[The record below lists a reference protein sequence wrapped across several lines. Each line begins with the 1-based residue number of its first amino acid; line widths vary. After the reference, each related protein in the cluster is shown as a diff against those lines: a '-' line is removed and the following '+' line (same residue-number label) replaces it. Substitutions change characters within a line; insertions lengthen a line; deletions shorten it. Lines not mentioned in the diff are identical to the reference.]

1 MKIHFLILFVFIQFS
16 SFSQNFEER
25 EKITSEFEKSDDI
38 KIELFNIKLATNK
51 LDSIQLNSN
60 FLKRKNIKFKILAFK
75 ISGIDKNDKTLFSMK
90 FWNNKIPEEFR
101 MKLNDCAECKSI
113 KVNEITINWFTGTYT
128 LNSSQIWN
136 IK

>member
-1 MKIHFLILFVFIQFS
+1 MKVHFLILFVFIQFS
-16 SFSQNFEER
+16 SFSQSLEER

-90 FWNNKIPEEFR
+90 SWNNKIPKEFR
-101 MKLNDCAECKSI
+101 MKLNDCVECKSI
-113 KVNEITINWFTGTYT
+113 KVNRITINWFTGTYT